1 MNANV
6 GHARNKGVFAVAAAC
21 LFVFCGCHQTR
32 YDWVLHDVDVT
43 LPQMTAGG
51 RVADRAG
58 TPAELLVVRPGGSKT
73 VLVTSLITDDPE
85 KIDDEKAETFV
96 CVLDGPPLIG
106 QKTKIDVDRCRLIL
120 NEVFRPCRRPYQGA
134 EGSVEIKSVR
144 EGKVRAKVV
153 FRNVIRYARADS
165 YIIRETRTFKPVAPD
180 DVRLRQAGIQ
190 YESTPA
196 PGSLP

>member
-1 MNANV
+1 MNPNV
-6 GHARNKGVFAVAAAC
+6 CHARIKGVFAVAVSC
-21 LFVFCGCHQTR
+21 LFILCGCHQTR
-32 YDWVLHDVDVT
+32 YDWVLSNVDVT
-43 LPQMTAGG
+43 LPQMKTGG

-58 TPAELLVVRPGGSKT
+58 TPAELLVVRPGGNKT
-73 VLVTSLITDDPE
+73 VLITSLITDAPE
-85 KIDDEKAETFV
+85 QIDDEKAETFV

-106 QKTKIDVDRCRLIL
+106 RKTTIDVDQCRLIL
-120 NEVFRPCRRPYQGA
+120 NEVFRPCRQPYQGA

-165 YIIRETRTFKPVAPD
+165 YIIRSTKTFKPVAPD

-190 YESTPA
+190 YEPTPA